1 MNAVMSAYKA
11 VFAVLKK
18 KPVILVG
25 LTVLYSLIV
34 SLICLFGCAVPIITV
49 PVVLTLGAC
58 LDVIFLKGLKGEK
71 VDSNDLFTGF
81 KNFAHVAGGMAWM
94 CLWIFIWSIVPI
106 AGPVLAIIKAYS
118 YRFTPYILMTRP
130 EISALD
136 ALKESIEAT
145 KSLKGK
151 MFIAEILPMVAMF
164 LAGFIIGV
172 FAIIPFVGVLFALIL
187 MVLTIAFGVLYPVF
201 DGMVMAYFYDNRK
214 MLATVSVPAYTLETP
229 EQKS

>member
-25 LTVLYSLIV
+25 LTILYSLIV
-34 SLICLFGCAVPIITV
+34 FLISLFGFAVPIITV
-49 PVVLTLGAC
+49 PVILTFEAC
-58 LDVIFLKGLKGEK
+58 LNVIFLKGLREEK
-71 VDSNDLFTGF
+71 VDSNDLFAGF

-94 CLWIFIWSIVPI
+94 CLWIFIWSLVPI
-106 AGPVLAIIKAYS
+106 VGPVLAIIKSYS

-151 MFIAEILPMVAMF
+151 MFVAEILPMVAMF
-164 LAGFIIGV
+164 LAGFIVGV
-172 FAIIPFVGVLFALIL
+172 FSSIPFIGVLFALIL
-187 MVLTIAFGVLYPVF
+187 MVLTIAFGLLYPVF
-201 DGMVMAYFYDNRK
+201 NGMVIAYFYDSRK
-214 MLATVSVPAYTLETP
+214 MLATVSVPAYTLESP
-229 EQKS
+229 EQES